1 MKIKKITIKNFRLFN
16 AENPFSV
23 DNLNIP
29 NNADEGS
36 GITVFVGENG
46 CGKTTLLEAIALPL
60 LSYKA
65 DSFQLNDLN
74 NPDERTMIELFSESN
89 FNVNGTM
96 PNSTFLAKG
105 FLFEAGVR
113 ARENRAYLS
122 TIVVS
127 DQKFI
132 KADNQNRPIANSPDL
147 RVSVNNPF
155 SGQRFNENDV
165 IYLDRNRTFQTRSGT
180 YNPTRFDRLM
190 EDFDYKYI
198 KGEDSINDLNTNL
211 EEVTQRNVANEFL
224 NSAVNKFG
232 EMTGISISLNFLDNW
247 RPFNRAFFAE
257 KKENNQLINLNMFGS
272 GYEMI
277 FSLIYSYYLSTQ
289 SGKQLIL
296 LIDEPELHLHP
307 SLQFEFVKFLLAIS
321 KDVQIILT
329 SQSPLFVKQ
338 LLANSKVKTLI
349 VKLNADDEPELVSMN
364 KKVLPYLSAN
374 EVNFLAFGLP
384 TVEYH
389 NELYGSIQE
398 IKPAYRIS
406 EMETYLVQRG
416 TAQNKSWIKLTNGN
430 PDSPVQYT
438 LPTYIRNSI
447 HHPENNHNPQFT
459 PEELKQSIEQLYN
472 LWPIT

>member
-1 MKIKKITIKNFRLFN
+1 MKIKKLTIKNFRLFKSTT
-16 AENPFSV
+16 PFV
-23 DNLNIP
+23 IDNINIP
-29 NNADEGS
+29 NGREEGS

-65 DSFQLNDLN
+65 DSFQLNDFN
-74 NPDERTMIELFSESN
+74 NPDERTVIELFSEGN
-89 FNVNGTM
+89 FSVNNAM
-96 PNSTFLAKG
+96 PRGSFLSKG
-105 FLFEAGVR
+105 FAFEAGIR
-113 ARENRAYLS
+113 ARGNRAYLS
-122 TIVVS
+122 SVVVS

-132 KADNQNRPIANSPDL
+132 RADGQARPADGNPDL
-147 RVSVNNPF
+147 RVNVNNPF

-180 YNPTRFDRLM
+180 YNPTRFDKLM
-190 EDFDYKYI
+190 EDFDYQYI
-198 KGEDSINDLNTNL
+198 KGEETINDLNTRL
-211 EEVTQRNVANEFL
+211 EETIERNVENEFMSNAL
-224 NSAVNKFG
+224 QKF
-232 EMTGISISLNFLDNW
+232 EMMTGITISLNYIDNW
-247 RPFNRAFFAE
+247 KPFNKAFFAQ

-307 SLQFEFVKFLLAIS
+307 SLQFEFVKFLLEIS

-338 LLANSKVKTLI
+338 LLANSEVKTLI
-349 VKLNADDEPELVSMN
+349 VKLNDDDEPELVSMN
-364 KKVLPYLSAN
+364 ARVLPYLSAN

-384 TVEYH
+384 TEEYH
-389 NELYGSIQE
+389 NELYGNIQE
-398 IKPAYRIS
+398 IRQAYRLN
-406 EMETYLVQRG
+406 EMEAYLTQRG
-416 TAQNKSWIKLTNGN
+416 LPQNKNWIKITDGN
-430 PDSPVQYT
+430 PSPAVQYS

-447 HHPENNHNPQFT
+447 HHPENTLNAKYT
-459 PEELKQSIEQLYN
+459 PEELTESIEKLYN